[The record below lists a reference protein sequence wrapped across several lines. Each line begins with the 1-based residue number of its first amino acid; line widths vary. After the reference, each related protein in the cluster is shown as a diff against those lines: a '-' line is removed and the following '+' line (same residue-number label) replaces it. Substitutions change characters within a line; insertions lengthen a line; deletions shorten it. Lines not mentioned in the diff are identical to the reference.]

1 MTAATLLTR
10 RHLLTGAACLLA
22 APAIVRAA
30 SLMPVSAP
38 RPDYWMVEWPQ
49 PWTNNVLLRLST
61 YRRATDAEIRI
72 AKTTGFWGG
81 LSSHKDGVRFWCLAT
96 DKPA

>member
-1 MTAATLLTR
+1 MPLTR
-10 RHLLTGAACLLA
+10 RHLLTGAACLLT
-22 APAIVRAA
+22 APAIVRVA

-49 PWTNNVLLRLST
+49 PWQRSVLHHLGA
-61 YRRATDAEIRI
+61 YRPATDAEIRT
-72 AKTTGFWGG
+72 AKATGFWSG
-81 LSSHKDGVRFWCLAT
+81 LSSHKDGVRLWCLAT